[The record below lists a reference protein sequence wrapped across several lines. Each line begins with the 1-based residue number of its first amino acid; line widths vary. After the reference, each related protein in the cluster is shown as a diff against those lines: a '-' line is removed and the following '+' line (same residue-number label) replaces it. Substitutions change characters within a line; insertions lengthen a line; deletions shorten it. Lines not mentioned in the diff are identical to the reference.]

1 MTDQTPTDWTAV
13 GETQLPDA
21 VALRR
26 AIHTE
31 PEIGLHCPR
40 TAEKVKAALAGLPLT
55 LHEGTRT
62 TGFVAVLNGGAG
74 GNGRTV
80 LLRGDHDALPMKEA
94 TGLPFASTIRRRDAR
109 LRPRRAHRHAGRRGQ
124 GAQSAR
130 KDELPGT
137 VVFMFQPGEE
147 GYHGA
152 REMIADGLIEV
163 AKPDGAFA
171 LHVSPNMGAGTVVT
185 RAGPLLAST
194 DTLHITVTG
203 RGGHAAMPHESVD
216 PIPVA
221 CEIVL
226 ALNTMIARTVPV
238 VDPAVLTMTQ
248 IHGGSS
254 HNIIPNE
261 VMLMGTLRTLSE
273 ETRTK
278 TRAAAVRIAEQVAA
292 AHRCTAEATIEE
304 GYPVTMNDPRAV
316 AIMREAT
323 AAVGAEV
330 GADGRAHDGR
340 RGLLLRAA
348 RRAGGHGLHRRGPD
362 GQRSRDQP
370 RPPQHRHDDRGRR
383 DGHRHRAPLRHGGAV
398 FGGGLGLRRQVLPGT
413 VRGSVG

>member
-1 MTDQTPTDWTAV
+1 MTDQTPTDWAAV
-13 GETQLPDA
+13 GEIQLPDA

-26 AIHTE
+26 AIHAE

-55 LHEGTRT
+55 FHEGTRT
-62 TGFVAVLNGGAG
+62 TGFMAVLNGGGG

-80 LLRGDHDALPMKEA
+80 LLRGDHDALPMTEA
-94 TGLPFASTIRRRDAR
+94 TGLPFSSTIAGAMHACGHDAHTAM
-109 LRPRRAHRHAGRRGQ
+109 LV
-124 GAQSAR
+124 GAAKALSAR

-147 GYHGA
+147 GHHGA
-152 REMIADGLIEV
+152 REMIADGLLD
-163 AKPDGAFA
+163 AARPDGAFA
-171 LHVSPNMGAGTVVT
+171 LHVSPNIGAGTVAT

-194 DTLHITVTG
+194 DTLTATVRG
-203 RGGHAAMPHESVD
+203 RGGHAAMPHDSID

-261 VMLMGTLRTLSE
+261 VTLMGTLRTLSE

-278 TRAAAVRIAEQVAA
+278 TRAAFKRIAEQVAA
-292 AHRCTAEATIEE
+292 AHGCTVEAAVEE

-316 AIMREAT
+316 AVMREAT
-323 AAVGAEV
+323 AAVGAAWV
-330 GADGRAHDGR
+330 PMGAPMMGGEDFSYV
-340 RGLLLRAA
+340 LRDVPGAMAFIGAA
-348 RRAGGHGLHRRGPD
+348 SAGSDPATNPGLHNTAMTIDEDAMATGIAMHCAMAERFLENGWD
-362 GQRSRDQP
+362 
-370 RPPQHRHDDRGRR
+370 
-383 DGHRHRAPLRHGGAV
+383 
-398 FGGGLGLRRQVLPGT
+398 
-413 VRGSVG
+413 